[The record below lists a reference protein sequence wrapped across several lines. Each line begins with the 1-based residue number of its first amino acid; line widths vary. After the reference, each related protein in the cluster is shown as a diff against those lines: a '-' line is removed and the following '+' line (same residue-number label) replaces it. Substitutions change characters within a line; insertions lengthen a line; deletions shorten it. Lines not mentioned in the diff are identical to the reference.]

1 MAEKYFL
8 GCMTQQG
15 FSTEFGR
22 LMAEGDR
29 FTYILKGGAGTGKS
43 TLMKKIAARFEA
55 DEHVVRYYC
64 SSDPASL
71 DAVELESSG
80 VLIVD
85 GTSPHVF
92 EPDYPGVRQK
102 LVDLGEYRDDELLLR
117 SKDKIIA
124 VTDKNKSL
132 LARARRFTSALSN
145 VCTDT
150 FNCASSCID
159 RDKLDNFLMRFY
171 RKILTR
177 KGSGS
182 GRQDIR
188 QLTALTEFGCMTRK
202 ETLDAYMDV
211 YLMHDE
217 HFACASLICDKVAA
231 EASHRMF
238 DVILSPCHVLNNSV
252 YEHLLIPELGVA
264 LITANPLN
272 EIYLEESRPINLSR
286 FYDKPALSKYRSRL
300 KMNRLTSKSLAE
312 EVYGTIA
319 AAKSVHD
326 EIEKYYIDAMDHDML
341 DDVAESIILEIKH
354 RNERSLADDPTS

>member
-15 FSTEFGR
+15 FSTDFGR

-43 TLMKKIAARFEA
+43 SLMKKVVERFED
-55 DEHVVRYYC
+55 DEHIVRYYC
-64 SSDPASL
+64 SSDPVSL

-92 EPDYPGVRQK
+92 DPDYPGVKQK
-102 LVDLGEYRDDELLLR
+102 IVDLGEYRDDELLMR
-117 SKDKIIA
+117 SKEKIIS

-132 LARARRFTSALSN
+132 LARAKRFSGALSN

-150 FNCASSCID
+150 FNVAASCID
-159 RDKLDNFLMRFY
+159 KDKLDSFLSRFC
-171 RKILTR
+171 RKILPR
-177 KGSGS
+177 RGSGS

-188 QLTALTEFGCMTRK
+188 QLSALTEFGCMTQK
-202 ETLDAYMDV
+202 ETLDAYPEV

-217 HFACASLICDKVAA
+217 YLACASIICDKIAA
-231 EASHRMF
+231 EALHRMF
-238 DVILSPCHVLNNSV
+238 DVILCPCHVLNNTV
-252 YEHLLIPELGVA
+252 YEHLLIPELGTA
-264 LITANPLN
+264 LVTASPVNELYIEDAKPL
-272 EIYLEESRPINLSR
+272 NLSR
-286 FYDKPALSKYRSRL
+286 FYDKTELSRYRTRL

-312 EVYGTIA
+312 EVYGTIG
-319 AAKSVHD
+319 AAKVVHD
-326 EIEKYYIDAMDHDML
+326 EIEKYYIAAMDHDML
-341 DDVAESIILEIKH
+341 DDAAESIIFEISH
-354 RNERSLADDPTS
+354 RNEHRSDI